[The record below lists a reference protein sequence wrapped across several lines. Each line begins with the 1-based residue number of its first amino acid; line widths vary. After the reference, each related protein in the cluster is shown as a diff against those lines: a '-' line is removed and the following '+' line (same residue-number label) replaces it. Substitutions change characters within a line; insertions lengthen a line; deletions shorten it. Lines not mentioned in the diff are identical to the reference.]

1 MKETLFELKRIDQS
15 IQSQNK
21 RRNGNLTS
29 REGNLTARETTPEG
43 NSNSKSENSYPSA
56 RIKNTRRMSQEKQAE
71 RLDYQ
76 ADVSAKK
83 SIKRKQAL
91 QAIQDKD
98 LLFHPIINRTIK
110 QGQKS
115 KLPK

>member
-1 MKETLFELKRIDQS
+1 
-15 IQSQNK
+15 
-21 RRNGNLTS
+21 
-29 REGNLTARETTPEG
+29 
-43 NSNSKSENSYPSA
+43 
-56 RIKNTRRMSQEKQAE
+56 MSQEKQAE

-83 SIKRKQAL
+83 SIKRKQAF

-110 QGQKS
+110 QGKKN
-115 KLPK
+115 KLPN

>member
-15 IQSQNK
+15 IQSQKK

-29 REGNLTARETTPEG
+29 REGNLTSREGNLTSREGNLTARDTTPEG
-43 NSNSKSENSYPSA
+43 NSNSKSVNSHLST
-56 RIKNTRRMSQEKQAE
+56 RIKNSRRMSQEKQAE

-91 QAIQDKD
+91 QAI
-98 LLFHPIINRTIK
+98 
-110 QGQKS
+110 
-115 KLPK
+115 